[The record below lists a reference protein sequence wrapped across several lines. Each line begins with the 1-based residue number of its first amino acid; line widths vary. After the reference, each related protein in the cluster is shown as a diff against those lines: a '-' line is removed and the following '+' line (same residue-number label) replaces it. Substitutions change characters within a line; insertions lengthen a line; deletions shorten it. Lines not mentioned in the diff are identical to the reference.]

1 MFFATPAAWRRWL
14 ERHHATAKELWV
26 GFWKRATGKP
36 SITWPESVDEALCFG
51 WIDGL
56 RRSHDADSYVI
67 RFSPRRPDSIWSQVN
82 IRKVAVLKR
91 QGRMRPPGLEAF
103 TGRDLKKARLYSFEQ
118 RRTAKLS
125 GTYLKAFKANA
136 AAWHYFQTRPPW
148 YRRTASFWVMD
159 AKKEET
165 RQKRLAALIADSA
178 RGRDIGP
185 LARRPGKG

>member
-1 MFFATPAAWRRWL
+1 MFFATPAAWRGWL

-56 RRSHDADSYVI
+56 RRSHDAGSYVI

-91 QGRMRPPGLEAF
+91 QGRMRPAGLEAF

-185 LARRPGKG
+185 LARRSDKG

>member
-1 MFFATPAAWRRWL
+1 VFFATPAAWRRWL